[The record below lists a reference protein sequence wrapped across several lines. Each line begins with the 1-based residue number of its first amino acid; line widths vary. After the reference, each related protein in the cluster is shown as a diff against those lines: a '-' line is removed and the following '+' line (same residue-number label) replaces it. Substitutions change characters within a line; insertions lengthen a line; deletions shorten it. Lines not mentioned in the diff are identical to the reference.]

1 MSVLHPR
8 ECWIRYTAMAINWRR
23 AQYLLAEDLTD
34 IPVRYIDELF
44 DSNGIALGPE
54 NPQDVDTSVRR
65 ARRRRY
71 LTTLDLDINRAD
83 QQRFA
88 DVLAELYREVALVHQ
103 HGNTDETQWKLDRW
117 TTILQAAGFRVDT
130 TALSVTWPPDPQMG
144 TLAPDVLAHLNDPSA
159 IEDHLERIHTTID
172 SDPRLAV
179 ATARSLMESTAKIVL
194 TSRGETYTAT
204 ESLTKLV
211 SRAQTSLGMSP
222 KGLGGEQPEV
232 RQLLQSLQG
241 IAVPISTLRNDTNVH
256 HGAEVV
262 PQWVRPRH
270 ARLVVG
276 AAQLWCQT
284 VLETLSDPT
293 APWRVIDAA
302 AQR

>member
-1 MSVLHPR
+1 M
-8 ECWIRYTAMAINWRR
+8 E
-23 AQYLLAEDLTD
+23 
-34 IPVRYIDELF
+34 
-44 DSNGIALGPE
+44 ALRTE
-54 NPQDVDTSVRR
+54 
-65 ARRRRY
+65 
-71 LTTLDLDINRAD
+71 
-83 QQRFA
+83 
-88 DVLAELYREVALVHQ
+88 

-222 KGLGGEQPEV
+222 KDRGGEQPEV

-241 IAVPISTLRNDTNVH
+241 IAAPISTLRNDTNVH